1 MSKNN
6 DLEFVSIS
14 AEDEDNNN
22 MATKSYSEN
31 ESSQD
36 TVLGS
41 WILKQSKVHN
51 NNNNKI
57 IIFLLKV

>member
-51 NNNNKI
+51 NNNKI
-57 IIFLLKV
+57 IIFLLKF